1 MLEKIFGSK
10 ARVKILKFFL
20 FNNEKRSYIREIAR
34 NLDLQVNSARR
45 ELKNLEDL
53 GLLVTS
59 SETDKEGKKVKKQE
73 KYYIVNKD
81 FVLFEELR
89 SLIIKAQVLHQ
100 KEFEEDLKKSGNLK
114 LVVLTGMFVDS
125 PKSKIDLLVVG
136 QINRKKLKETIS
148 SLEKNLGRE
157 INYTF
162 MSVREFQYRREI
174 TDVFLY
180 DILENKKIIIVN
192 ELDVT

>member
-20 FNNEKRSYIREIAR
+20 FNAEKRSYIREIAR

-53 GLLVTS
+53 GLLITS
-59 SETDKEGKKVKKQE
+59 SEIDKEGKKVKKQE
-73 KYYIVNKD
+73 KYYVVNKK

-100 KEFEEDLKKSGNLK
+100 KEFEEDLKNSGNLK
-114 LVVLTGMFVDS
+114 LVVLTGMFVES
-125 PKSKIDLLVVG
+125 PQSKIDLLVVG

-162 MSVREFQYRREI
+162 MSVREFKYRREI

-180 DILENKKIIIVN
+180 DILENKKIIVVN